1 MPRKKVVKTGPK
13 KEKFIPLED
22 EIISEEEVVVPEEEV
37 VVPEEEVV
45 VPEEEIIPE
54 EEESLQLIGQQIR
67 EARITINLS
76 LESVSGHLH
85 IPVNTLQFIEDGCKG
100 NVLPPVFLRGL
111 VRSYCLFLGLENTG
125 IIDKTDQL
133 LKSDDENK
141 QLNLKSLRPVYENRE
156 SKPIGIILTVLVLIV
171 GGFFVYSFYFL
182 QTPFSFNGDNETIT
196 EPLVVEVEPIIK
208 PVQKSTPAI
217 QESVSPAEPSPE
229 IPEVSTEITL
239 VEKKQTENIQ
249 IIKPVA
255 VQNSVEP
262 LVLEVAASEDTWLSI
277 AVDKKETKDV
287 RLEAD
292 KIQQWE
298 AKKQYLLTLGNTH
311 AVRVL
316 LNGREIE
323 TNRAHQLL
331 TDWVI
336 DASLLP

>member
-1 MPRKKVVKTGPK
+1 MPRKKVVNTGPK

-22 EIISEEEVVVPEEEV
+22 EIISEEEVVVPEEE
-37 VVPEEEVV
+37 
-45 VPEEEIIPE
+45 IIPE
-54 EEESLQLIGQQIR
+54 EEESLQILGQQIR
-67 EARITINLS
+67 EARITNNLS

-85 IPVNTLQFIEDGCKG
+85 IPVKTLQSIEDGCEG
-100 NVLPPVFLRGL
+100 NLLPPVFLRGL

-125 IIDKTDQL
+125 IIDKTDRL

-182 QTPFSFNGDNETIT
+182 QTPFSFNGDNETLT

-239 VEKKQTENIQ
+239 VEKKTESIQ

-255 VQNSVEP
+255 VQNTVEP
-262 LVLEVAASEDTWLSI
+262 LVLEVEASEDTWISI

-323 TNRAHQLL
+323 TDRAHQLL

>member
-1 MPRKKVVKTGPK
+1 MPRKKVVNTGPK
-13 KEKFIPLED
+13 KDKFIPLED
-22 EIISEEEVVVPEEEV
+22 EIISEEEVVVPEEE
-37 VVPEEEVV
+37 
-45 VPEEEIIPE
+45 IISE
-54 EEESLQLIGQQIR
+54 EEESLHLLGQQIR
-67 EARITINLS
+67 EARITKNLS

-85 IPVNTLQFIEDGCKG
+85 IPLKTLQSIEDGCKG

-125 IIDKTDQL
+125 IIDKTDRL
-133 LKSDDENK
+133 LKSDDENE
-141 QLNLKSLRPVYENRE
+141 QLSLKSLRPVYENRE

-196 EPLVVEVEPIIK
+196 EPLVVEVEPIIE

-229 IPEVSTEITL
+229 IPEVSTEFTL
-239 VEKKQTENIQ
+239 VEKKTENTQ
-249 IIKPVA
+249 IIQPVA
-255 VQNSVEP
+255 VQNTVEP
-262 LVLEVAASEDTWLSI
+262 LVLEVEASEDTWISI

-287 RLEAD
+287 LLEAD

-311 AVRVL
+311 SVRVL

-331 TDWVI
+331 TDWLI

>member
-22 EIISEEEVVVPEEEV
+22 EIISEEEVV
-37 VVPEEEVV
+37 
-45 VPEEEIIPE
+45 PEEEIIPE
-54 EEESLQLIGQQIR
+54 EEESLQLLGQQIR
-67 EARITINLS
+67 EARITKNLS

-85 IPVNTLQFIEDGCKG
+85 IPLNTLQSIEDGCKG

-125 IIDKTDQL
+125 IIDKTDRL
-133 LKSDDENK
+133 LKSDDENE

-196 EPLVVEVEPIIK
+196 EPLVVEVEPIIE
-208 PVQKSTPAI
+208 PVQKSAPAI

-239 VEKKQTENIQ
+239 VEKKTENTQ
-249 IIKPVA
+249 IIQPVA
-255 VQNSVEP
+255 VQNTVEP
-262 LVLEVAASEDTWLSI
+262 LVLEVEASEDTWISI

-287 RLEAD
+287 LMEAD

>member
-1 MPRKKVVKTGPK
+1 MPKKIVVRTGPK

-22 EIISEEEVVVPEEEV
+22 EIISEEVVV
-37 VVPEEEVV
+37 
-45 VPEEEIIPE
+45 PE
-54 EEESLQLIGQQIR
+54 EEESLQLLGQQIS
-67 EARITINLS
+67 EARITKNLS

-85 IPVNTLQFIEDGCKG
+85 IPVNTLQSIEDGCKG
-100 NVLPPVFLRGL
+100 NVLPQVFLRGL
-111 VRSYCLFLGLENTG
+111 VRSYCLFLELENTG
-125 IIDKTDQL
+125 IIEKTDRL
-133 LKSDDENK
+133 LKSDDENEP
-141 QLNLKSLRPVYENRE
+141 LNLKSLRPVYENRE

-182 QTPFSFNGDNETIT
+182 ETPVSFNGDNKTLT
-196 EPLVVEVEPIIK
+196 KPLVVEVEPIIE

-239 VEKKQTENIQ
+239 LEKKTENTQ
-249 IIKPVA
+249 IIQPVA
-255 VQNSVEP
+255 VQNTVEP
-262 LVLEVAASEDTWLSI
+262 LVLEVEASEDTWISI

-287 RLEAD
+287 RLDAD

-323 TNRAHQLL
+323 TDRAHQLL

>member
-1 MPRKKVVKTGPK
+1 MPRKKVVNTGPK

-22 EIISEEEVVVPEEEV
+22 EIISEEEVVVPEEE
-37 VVPEEEVV
+37 
-45 VPEEEIIPE
+45 IIPE
-54 EEESLQLIGQQIR
+54 EEESLQILGQQIR
-67 EARITINLS
+67 EARITNNLS

-85 IPVNTLQFIEDGCKG
+85 IPVKTLQSIEDVCEG
-100 NVLPPVFLRGL
+100 NLLPPVFLRGL

-125 IIDKTDQL
+125 IIDKTDRL

-182 QTPFSFNGDNETIT
+182 QTPFSFNRDNETIT

-217 QESVSPAEPSPE
+217 QESVSPAEPSPK

-239 VEKKQTENIQ
+239 IEKKTESIQ

-255 VQNSVEP
+255 VQNTVEP
-262 LVLEVAASEDTWLSI
+262 LVLEVEASEDTWISI

-287 RLEAD
+287 RLETD

>member
-1 MPRKKVVKTGPK
+1 MPRKKVVNTGPK

-22 EIISEEEVVVPEEEV
+22 EIISEEK
-37 VVPEEEVV
+37 VV

-54 EEESLQLIGQQIR
+54 EEESLQILGQQIR
-67 EARITINLS
+67 EARITNNLS

-85 IPVNTLQFIEDGCKG
+85 IPVKTLKSIEDGCDG
-100 NVLPPVFLRGL
+100 NLLPPVFLRGL

-125 IIDKTDQL
+125 IIDKTDRL

-239 VEKKQTENIQ
+239 VEKKTESIQ

-255 VQNSVEP
+255 VQNTVEP
-262 LVLEVAASEDTWLSI
+262 LVLEVEASEDTWISI

-287 RLEAD
+287 RLETD
-292 KIQQWE
+292 NIQQWE

-323 TNRAHQLL
+323 TNRVNQLL

>member
-1 MPRKKVVKTGPK
+1 MPRKKVVNTGPK

-22 EIISEEEVVVPEEEV
+22 EIISEEK
-37 VVPEEEVV
+37 VV

-54 EEESLQLIGQQIR
+54 EEESLQILGQQIR

-85 IPVNTLQFIEDGCKG
+85 IPVKTLQSIEDGCEG
-100 NVLPPVFLRGL
+100 NLLPPVFLRGL

-125 IIDKTDQL
+125 IIDKTDRL

-239 VEKKQTENIQ
+239 VEKKTESIQ

-255 VQNSVEP
+255 VQNTVEP
-262 LVLEVAASEDTWLSI
+262 LVLEVEASEDTWISI

>member
-1 MPRKKVVKTGPK
+1 MPRKKVVNTGSK

-22 EIISEEEVVVPEEEV
+22 EIISEK
-37 VVPEEEVV
+37 EVV

-54 EEESLQLIGQQIR
+54 EEESLQLLGQQIR
-67 EARITINLS
+67 EARITNNLS

-85 IPVNTLQFIEDGCKG
+85 IPVKTLQSIEDGCEG
-100 NVLPPVFLRGL
+100 NLLPPVFLRGL

-125 IIDKTDQL
+125 IIDKTDRL
-133 LKSDDENK
+133 LKSDDENE

-196 EPLVVEVEPIIK
+196 EPMVVEVEPIIE

-217 QESVSPAEPSPE
+217 QEFVSLAEPSPE

-239 VEKKQTENIQ
+239 VEKKTENTQ
-249 IIKPVA
+249 IIQPVA
-255 VQNSVEP
+255 LQNTVEP
-262 LVLEVAASEDTWLSI
+262 LVLEVEASEDTWISI

-287 RLEAD
+287 QLEAD

>member
-1 MPRKKVVKTGPK
+1 MPRKKVVNTGPK

-22 EIISEEEVVVPEEEV
+22 EIISEEEVVPK
-37 VVPEEEVV
+37 
-45 VPEEEIIPE
+45 EEIIPE
-54 EEESLQLIGQQIR
+54 EEESLQLLGQQIR
-67 EARITINLS
+67 EARITNNLS

-85 IPVNTLQFIEDGCKG
+85 IPVKTLQSIEDGCEG
-100 NVLPPVFLRGL
+100 NLLPPVFLRGL
-111 VRSYCLFLGLENTG
+111 VRSYCLFLELENTG
-125 IIDKTDQL
+125 IIEKTDRL

-141 QLNLKSLRPVYENRE
+141 PLNLKSLRPVYENRE

-182 QTPFSFNGDNETIT
+182 ETPISFNGDNKTLT
-196 EPLVVEVEPIIK
+196 KPLVVEVEPIIE

-217 QESVSPAEPSPE
+217 QESISPAEPSPE

-239 VEKKQTENIQ
+239 VEKKQTESIQ

-255 VQNSVEP
+255 VQNTVEP
-262 LVLEVAASEDTWLSI
+262 LVLEVEASEDTWISI

-323 TNRAHQLL
+323 TDRAHQLL

>member
-22 EIISEEEVVVPEEEV
+22 EIISEEEVV
-37 VVPEEEVV
+37 
-45 VPEEEIIPE
+45 PEEEIIPE
-54 EEESLQLIGQQIR
+54 EEESLQLLGQQIR
-67 EARITINLS
+67 EARITKNLS

-85 IPVNTLQFIEDGCKG
+85 IPLKTLQSIEDGCKG

-125 IIDKTDQL
+125 IIDKTDRL
-133 LKSDDENK
+133 LKSDDENE

-196 EPLVVEVEPIIK
+196 EPLVVEVEPIIE

-239 VEKKQTENIQ
+239 VEKKTENTQ
-249 IIKPVA
+249 IIQPVA
-255 VQNSVEP
+255 VQNTVEP
-262 LVLEVAASEDTWLSI
+262 LVLEVEASEDTWISI

>member
-22 EIISEEEVVVPEEEV
+22 EIISEEEVVVPEEE
-37 VVPEEEVV
+37 
-45 VPEEEIIPE
+45 IIPE
-54 EEESLQLIGQQIR
+54 EEESLQLLGQQIR
-67 EARITINLS
+67 EARITKNLS

-85 IPVNTLQFIEDGCKG
+85 IPLNTLQSIEDGCKG

-125 IIDKTDQL
+125 IIDKTDRL
-133 LKSDDENK
+133 LKSVDENE

-217 QESVSPAEPSPE
+217 QEFVSPAEPSPE

-239 VEKKQTENIQ
+239 LEKKTENTQ
-249 IIKPVA
+249 IIQPVA
-255 VQNSVEP
+255 VQNTVEP
-262 LVLEVAASEDTWLSI
+262 LVLEVEASEDTWISI
-277 AVDKKETKDV
+277 AVDNKETKDV
-287 RLEAD
+287 SLEAD

>member
-1 MPRKKVVKTGPK
+1 MPRKKVVNTGSK

-22 EIISEEEVVVPEEEV
+22 EIISEEVVV
-37 VVPEEEVV
+37 
-45 VPEEEIIPE
+45 PE
-54 EEESLQLIGQQIR
+54 EEESLQLLGQQIS
-67 EARITINLS
+67 EARITKNLS
-76 LESVSGHLH
+76 LESVFGHLH
-85 IPVNTLQFIEDGCKG
+85 IPVNTLQSIEDGCKG
-100 NVLPPVFLRGL
+100 NLLPQVFLRGL
-111 VRSYCLFLGLENTG
+111 VRSYCLFLELENTG
-125 IIDKTDQL
+125 IIEKTDRL
-133 LKSDDENK
+133 LKSDDKNEP
-141 QLNLKSLRPVYENRE
+141 LNLKSLRPVYENRE

-182 QTPFSFNGDNETIT
+182 ETPISFNGDNKTLT
-196 EPLVVEVEPIIK
+196 KPLVVEVEPIIE

-239 VEKKQTENIQ
+239 VEKKTENTQ
-249 IIKPVA
+249 IIQPVA
-255 VQNSVEP
+255 VHNTVEP
-262 LVLEVAASEDTWLSI
+262 LVLEVEASEDTWISI

-287 RLEAD
+287 PLEAD

>member
-1 MPRKKVVKTGPK
+1 MPRKKVVNSGPK

-22 EIISEEEVVVPEEEV
+22 EIISEEEVV
-37 VVPEEEVV
+37 
-45 VPEEEIIPE
+45 PEEEIIPE
-54 EEESLQLIGQQIR
+54 EEESLQLLGQQIR
-67 EARITINLS
+67 EARITKNLS

-85 IPVNTLQFIEDGCKG
+85 IPVKTLQSIEDGCEG
-100 NVLPPVFLRGL
+100 NLLPPVFLRGL

-125 IIDKTDQL
+125 IIDKTDRL
-133 LKSDDENK
+133 LKSGDENE

-196 EPLVVEVEPIIK
+196 EPLVVEVEPIIE

-239 VEKKQTENIQ
+239 VEKKTENTQ
-249 IIKPVA
+249 IIQPVA
-255 VQNSVEP
+255 VQNTVEP
-262 LVLEVAASEDTWLSI
+262 LVLEVEASEDTWISI

-287 RLEAD
+287 RLETD

>member
-1 MPRKKVVKTGPK
+1 MPRKKVVNSGPK

-22 EIISEEEVVVPEEEV
+22 EIISEEEVVPK
-37 VVPEEEVV
+37 
-45 VPEEEIIPE
+45 EEIIPE
-54 EEESLQLIGQQIR
+54 EEESLQLLGQQIS
-67 EARITINLS
+67 EARITKNLS

-85 IPVNTLQFIEDGCKG
+85 IPVKTLQSIEDGCEG
-100 NVLPPVFLRGL
+100 NLLPPVFLRGL

-125 IIDKTDQL
+125 IIDKTDRL

-182 QTPFSFNGDNETIT
+182 QTPFPFNGDNETIT
-196 EPLVVEVEPIIK
+196 EPLVVEVEPIIE

-217 QESVSPAEPSPE
+217 QEFVSPAGTSPE

-239 VEKKQTENIQ
+239 LEKKTENTQ
-249 IIKPVA
+249 IIQPVA
-255 VQNSVEP
+255 VQNTVEP
-262 LVLEVAASEDTWLSI
+262 LVLEVEASEDTWISI

-287 RLEAD
+287 PLEAD

>member
-1 MPRKKVVKTGPK
+1 MPRKKVVNTGPK

-22 EIISEEEVVVPEEEV
+22 EIISEEEVVVPEEE
-37 VVPEEEVV
+37 
-45 VPEEEIIPE
+45 IIPE
-54 EEESLQLIGQQIR
+54 EEESLQLLGQQIR
-67 EARITINLS
+67 EARITNNLS

-85 IPVNTLQFIEDGCKG
+85 IPVKTLQSIEDGCEG
-100 NVLPPVFLRGL
+100 NLLPPVFLRGL

-125 IIDKTDQL
+125 IIDKTDRL

-239 VEKKQTENIQ
+239 VEKKN
-249 IIKPVA
+249 
-255 VQNSVEP
+255 
-262 LVLEVAASEDTWLSI
+262 
-277 AVDKKETKDV
+277 
-287 RLEAD
+287 
-292 KIQQWE
+292 
-298 AKKQYLLTLGNTH
+298 
-311 AVRVL
+311 
-316 LNGREIE
+316 
-323 TNRAHQLL
+323 
-331 TDWVI
+331 
-336 DASLLP
+336 

>member
-1 MPRKKVVKTGPK
+1 MPRKKVVNTGPK

-22 EIISEEEVVVPEEEV
+22 EIISEEEVVVPEEE
-37 VVPEEEVV
+37 
-45 VPEEEIIPE
+45 IISE
-54 EEESLQLIGQQIR
+54 EEESLQLLGQQIR
-67 EARITINLS
+67 EARITKNLS

-85 IPVNTLQFIEDGCKG
+85 IPLNTLQSIEDGCKG

-125 IIDKTDQL
+125 IIDKTDRL
-133 LKSDDENK
+133 LKSDDENE

-196 EPLVVEVEPIIK
+196 EPLVVEVEPIIE

-239 VEKKQTENIQ
+239 VEKK
-249 IIKPVA
+249 
-255 VQNSVEP
+255 
-262 LVLEVAASEDTWLSI
+262 
-277 AVDKKETKDV
+277 
-287 RLEAD
+287 
-292 KIQQWE
+292 
-298 AKKQYLLTLGNTH
+298 
-311 AVRVL
+311 
-316 LNGREIE
+316 
-323 TNRAHQLL
+323 
-331 TDWVI
+331 
-336 DASLLP
+336 

>member
-1 MPRKKVVKTGPK
+1 MPRKKVENSGPK

-22 EIISEEEVVVPEEEV
+22 EIISEEEVV
-37 VVPEEEVV
+37 
-45 VPEEEIIPE
+45 PEEEIIPE
-54 EEESLQLIGQQIR
+54 EEESLQLLGQQIR
-67 EARITINLS
+67 EARITKILS

-85 IPVNTLQFIEDGCKG
+85 IPVKTLQSIEDGCEG
-100 NVLPPVFLRGL
+100 NLLPPVFLRGL

-125 IIDKTDQL
+125 IIDKTDRL
-133 LKSDDENK
+133 LKSDDGNK

-196 EPLVVEVEPIIK
+196 EPLVVEVGPIIK

-217 QESVSPAEPSPE
+217 QEFVSPAEPSPE

-239 VEKKQTENIQ
+239 LEKKTENTQ
-249 IIKPVA
+249 IIQPVA
-255 VQNSVEP
+255 VQNTVEP
-262 LVLEVAASEDTWLSI
+262 LVLEVEASEDTWISI

-287 RLEAD
+287 PLEAD

>member
-1 MPRKKVVKTGPK
+1 M
-13 KEKFIPLED
+13 
-22 EIISEEEVVVPEEEV
+22 
-37 VVPEEEVV
+37 
-45 VPEEEIIPE
+45 
-54 EEESLQLIGQQIR
+54 
-67 EARITINLS
+67 
-76 LESVSGHLH
+76 
-85 IPVNTLQFIEDGCKG
+85 
-100 NVLPPVFLRGL
+100 
-111 VRSYCLFLGLENTG
+111 GLENTG
-125 IIDKTDQL
+125 IIDKTDRL
-133 LKSDDENK
+133 LKSDDENE

-196 EPLVVEVEPIIK
+196 EPLVVEVEPIIE

-239 VEKKQTENIQ
+239 VEKKQTENTQ
-249 IIKPVA
+249 IIQPVA
-255 VQNSVEP
+255 VQNTVEP
-262 LVLEVAASEDTWLSI
+262 LVLEVEASEDTWISI

-287 RLEAD
+287 LLEAD

>member
-22 EIISEEEVVVPEEEV
+22 EIISEEEVV
-37 VVPEEEVV
+37 
-45 VPEEEIIPE
+45 PEEEIIPE
-54 EEESLQLIGQQIR
+54 EEESLQLLGQQIR

-85 IPVNTLQFIEDGCKG
+85 IPLNTLQSIEDGCKG

-125 IIDKTDQL
+125 IIDKTDRL
-133 LKSDDENK
+133 LKSDDENE

-196 EPLVVEVEPIIK
+196 EPLVVEVEPIIE

-239 VEKKQTENIQ
+239 VEKKTENTQ
-249 IIKPVA
+249 IIQPVA
-255 VQNSVEP
+255 VQNTVEP
-262 LVLEVAASEDTWLSI
+262 LVLEVEASEDTWISI

-287 RLEAD
+287 HLEAD

>member
-1 MPRKKVVKTGPK
+1 MPRKKVVNTGPK

-22 EIISEEEVVVPEEEV
+22 EIISEEEVVVPEEE
-37 VVPEEEVV
+37 
-45 VPEEEIIPE
+45 IIPE
-54 EEESLQLIGQQIR
+54 EEESLQLLGQQIR
-67 EARITINLS
+67 EARITRNLS

-85 IPVNTLQFIEDGCKG
+85 IPVKTLQSIEDGCEG
-100 NVLPPVFLRGL
+100 NLLPPVFLRGL
-111 VRSYCLFLGLENTG
+111 VRSYCRFLGLENTG
-125 IIDKTDQL
+125 IIDKTDRL

-196 EPLVVEVEPIIK
+196 EPLVVEVEPIIE

-239 VEKKQTENIQ
+239 VEKKQTENTQ
-249 IIKPVA
+249 IIQPVA
-255 VQNSVEP
+255 VQNTVEP
-262 LVLEVAASEDTWLSI
+262 LVLEVEASEDTWISI

>member
-1 MPRKKVVKTGPK
+1 MPRKKVVNTGSK

-22 EIISEEEVVVPEEEV
+22 EIISEEEVVVPEEE
-37 VVPEEEVV
+37 
-45 VPEEEIIPE
+45 
-54 EEESLQLIGQQIR
+54 ESLQLLGQQIR
-67 EARITINLS
+67 EARITNNLS

-85 IPVNTLQFIEDGCKG
+85 IPVKTLQSIEDGCEG
-100 NVLPPVFLRGL
+100 NLLPPVFLRGL
-111 VRSYCLFLGLENTG
+111 VRSYCLFLELENTG
-125 IIDKTDQL
+125 IIDKTNRL

-141 QLNLKSLRPVYENRE
+141 QLNLKSLRPVYENSE

-182 QTPFSFNGDNETIT
+182 QTPFPFNGDNETIT
-196 EPLVVEVEPIIK
+196 EPLVVEVEPIIN

-239 VEKKQTENIQ
+239 VEEKKTENIQ
-249 IIKPVA
+249 TIKPVA
-255 VQNSVEP
+255 AQNTVEP
-262 LVLEVAASEDTWLSI
+262 LVLEVEASEDTWISI

-287 RLEAD
+287 RLETD
-292 KIQQWE
+292 KILQWE

-323 TNRAHQLL
+323 TDRAHQLL

>member
-1 MPRKKVVKTGPK
+1 MPRKKVVNTGSK

-22 EIISEEEVVVPEEEV
+22 EIISEEEVVVPEEE
-37 VVPEEEVV
+37 
-45 VPEEEIIPE
+45 IIPE
-54 EEESLQLIGQQIR
+54 EEESLQLLGQQIR
-67 EARITINLS
+67 EARITNNLS

-85 IPVNTLQFIEDGCKG
+85 IPVKTLQSIEDGCEG
-100 NVLPPVFLRGL
+100 NLLPPVFLRGL
-111 VRSYCLFLGLENTG
+111 VRSYCLFLGLENSG
-125 IIDKTDQL
+125 IIDKTDRL

-182 QTPFSFNGDNETIT
+182 QTPFSFDGDNETIT
-196 EPLVVEVEPIIK
+196 EPLVIE

-217 QESVSPAEPSPE
+217 QESVSPEEPSPE

-255 VQNSVEP
+255 VQNTVEP
-262 LVLEVAASEDTWLSI
+262 LVLEVEASEDTWISI

>member
-22 EIISEEEVVVPEEEV
+22 EIISEEEVVVPEEE
-37 VVPEEEVV
+37 
-45 VPEEEIIPE
+45 IIPE
-54 EEESLQLIGQQIR
+54 EEESLQLLGQQIR
-67 EARITINLS
+67 EARITKNLS

-85 IPVNTLQFIEDGCKG
+85 IPLNTLQSIEDGCKG

-125 IIDKTDQL
+125 IIDKTDRL
-133 LKSDDENK
+133 LKSDDENE

-196 EPLVVEVEPIIK
+196 EPLVVEVEPIIE

-239 VEKKQTENIQ
+239 VEKKTENTQ
-249 IIKPVA
+249 IIQPVA
-255 VQNSVEP
+255 VQNTVEP
-262 LVLEVAASEDTWLSI
+262 LVLEVEASEDTWISI

-287 RLEAD
+287 LLEAD

>member
-22 EIISEEEVVVPEEEV
+22 EIISEEEVV
-37 VVPEEEVV
+37 
-45 VPEEEIIPE
+45 PEEEIIPE
-54 EEESLQLIGQQIR
+54 EEESLQLLGQQIR
-67 EARITINLS
+67 EARITKNLS

-85 IPVNTLQFIEDGCKG
+85 IPLKTLQSIEDGCKG

-125 IIDKTDQL
+125 IIDKTDRL
-133 LKSDDENK
+133 LKSDDENE

-196 EPLVVEVEPIIK
+196 VPLVVEVEPIIE

-239 VEKKQTENIQ
+239 VEKKTENTQ
-249 IIKPVA
+249 IIQPVA
-255 VQNSVEP
+255 VQNTVEP
-262 LVLEVAASEDTWLSI
+262 LVLEVEASEDTWISI

-287 RLEAD
+287 LLEAD

>member
-1 MPRKKVVKTGPK
+1 MPRKKVVNTGPK

-22 EIISEEEVVVPEEEV
+22 EIISEEK
-37 VVPEEEVV
+37 VV
-45 VPEEEIIPE
+45 VPEEEIILE
-54 EEESLQLIGQQIR
+54 EEESLQILGQQIR
-67 EARITINLS
+67 EARITNNLS

-85 IPVNTLQFIEDGCKG
+85 IPVKTLKSIEDGCEG
-100 NVLPPVFLRGL
+100 NLLPPVFLRGL

-125 IIDKTDQL
+125 IIDKTDRL

-239 VEKKQTENIQ
+239 VEKKTENIQ

-255 VQNSVEP
+255 VQSTVEP
-262 LVLEVAASEDTWLSI
+262 LVLEVEASEDTWISI

-287 RLEAD
+287 RLETD

>member
-1 MPRKKVVKTGPK
+1 MPRKKVVNSGPK

-22 EIISEEEVVVPEEEV
+22 EIISEEEVV
-37 VVPEEEVV
+37 
-45 VPEEEIIPE
+45 PEEEIIPE
-54 EEESLQLIGQQIR
+54 EEESLQLLGQQIR
-67 EARITINLS
+67 EARITKNLS

-85 IPVNTLQFIEDGCKG
+85 IPLNTLQSIEDGCKG

-125 IIDKTDQL
+125 IIDKTDRL

-182 QTPFSFNGDNETIT
+182 QTPFSFNGENETIT

-239 VEKKQTENIQ
+239 VEKKTENTQ
-249 IIKPVA
+249 IIQPVA
-255 VQNSVEP
+255 VQNTVEP
-262 LVLEVAASEDTWLSI
+262 LVLEVEASEDTWISI

>member
-1 MPRKKVVKTGPK
+1 MPRKKVENSGPK

-22 EIISEEEVVVPEEEV
+22 EIISEEEVVPK
-37 VVPEEEVV
+37 
-45 VPEEEIIPE
+45 EEIIPE
-54 EEESLQLIGQQIR
+54 EEESLQLLGQQIR
-67 EARITINLS
+67 EARITKNLS

-85 IPVNTLQFIEDGCKG
+85 IPVKTLQSIEDGCEG
-100 NVLPPVFLRGL
+100 NLLPPVFLRGL

-125 IIDKTDQL
+125 IIDKTDRL

-141 QLNLKSLRPVYENRE
+141 QLNLKSLRPVYENKE
-156 SKPIGIILTVLVLIV
+156 SKPIGIILTVLALIV

-217 QESVSPAEPSPE
+217 QEFVSPAEPSPE

-239 VEKKQTENIQ
+239 LEKKTENTQ
-249 IIKPVA
+249 IIQPVA
-255 VQNSVEP
+255 VQNTVEP
-262 LVLEVAASEDTWLSI
+262 LVLEVEASEDTWISI

-287 RLEAD
+287 LLEAD